1 MGKLLVV
8 FKREYLERVRSR
20 WFIIGTL
27 LGPAFLLLIVG
38 APRLMG
44 DRSEGSRDVA
54 RIDVIDAT
62 GSGLGTRVADALRAK
77 YPLSRAPY
85 VRTVDASK
93 VPLEEDRSVL
103 RVQRDE
109 VLGALVLDST
119 TVTGDSVRYAGR
131 NAGSHTDVDAIRN
144 IVRNVVLADQMEHAG
159 IDARRVEEF
168 SHIRLDMHTQK
179 IGDKGVEKGNPIAV
193 ILLGYAVALLLYMMI
208 VVYGQAIMRS
218 VLEEKSTRVAEVVV
232 SSVDTDTLL
241 AGKILGVGLVA
252 ITQVVSWIVLGAA
265 ALMYFPQIMGG
276 SGDAMGGAAGGS
288 MVSGAASGAAGGASA
303 AAALVKAG
311 LPTVPVWATIA
322 LFLCFVLGFIFY
334 ASLFAAV
341 GAMVNSQ
348 EDVQQAATPVM
359 LLLVSSAIF
368 MGPIMA
374 NPTSNLAKTMSI
386 LPTSAPIIMPLRM
399 TLVPV
404 PWIEIVGALAGV
416 SAACAASIWVSGRI
430 YRIGLL
436 MYGKKPTI
444 RELAKWVKEAR

>member
-8 FKREYLERVRSR
+8 FRREYLERVRSR
-20 WFIIGTL
+20 WFVIGTL

-62 GSGLGTRVADALRAK
+62 GTALGTRVANALREK
-77 YPLSRAPY
+77 YPLSRGPY
-85 VRTVDASK
+85 VRTATAAEM
-93 VPLEEDRSVL
+93 PIEEDRSIL

-109 VLGALVLDST
+109 VLGTLVLDSA
-119 TVTGDSVRYAGR
+119 TVAGNSARYAGR
-131 NAGSHTDVDAIRN
+131 NAGSHTDVDGIRN
-144 IVRNVVLADQMEHAG
+144 VVRNVVLADQMAGAG
-159 IDARRVEEF
+159 IDAKRVEEF
-168 SHIRLDMHTQK
+168 SHIPLDMHLQK
-179 IGDKGVEKGNPIAV
+179 VGDKGIEKGNPIAV
-193 ILLGYAVALLLYMMI
+193 ILLGYGVALLLYMMI

-252 ITQVVSWIVLGAA
+252 ITQVLSWIVLGAA
-265 ALMYFPQIMGG
+265 ALIYFPQIMGN
-276 SGDAMGGAAGGS
+276 GDAMAGGPGGAG
-288 MVSGAASGAAGGASA
+288 MNGAMGGASA

-311 LPTVPVWATIA
+311 LPSVPLWATVA

-416 SAACAASIWVSGRI
+416 SSACAAAIWLSGRI
-430 YRIGLL
+430 YRVGLL

>member
-8 FKREYLERVRSR
+8 FRREYLERVRSR
-20 WFIIGTL
+20 WFVIGTL

-62 GSGLGTRVADALRAK
+62 GTALGTRVANALREK
-77 YPLSRAPY
+77 YPLSRGPY
-85 VRTVDASK
+85 VRTATAAQ
-93 VPLEEDRSVL
+93 VPIEEDRSVL

-109 VLGALVLDST
+109 VLGTLVLDSA
-119 TVTGDSVRYAGR
+119 TVAGNSARYAGR
-131 NAGSHTDVDAIRN
+131 NAGSHTDVDGIRN
-144 IVRNVVLADQMEHAG
+144 VVRNVVLADQMAGAG
-159 IDARRVEEF
+159 IDAKRVEEF
-168 SHIRLDMHTQK
+168 SHIPLDMHLQK
-179 IGDKGVEKGNPIAV
+179 VGDKGIEKGNPIAV
-193 ILLGYAVALLLYMMI
+193 ILLGYGVALLLYMMI

-252 ITQVVSWIVLGAA
+252 ITQVLSWIVLGAA
-265 ALMYFPQIMGG
+265 ALIYFPQIMGN
-276 SGDAMGGAAGGS
+276 GDAMAGGPGS
-288 MVSGAASGAAGGASA
+288 AGVNGAMGGASA

-311 LPTVPVWATIA
+311 LPSVPLWATVA

-416 SAACAASIWVSGRI
+416 SSACAAAIWLSGRI
-430 YRIGLL
+430 YRVGLL